1 MSIAKEVN
9 NRLDHILEIKSEINR
24 MRADLANKSLDVELI
39 NNETGEKVSADK
51 IEQLANAEIIEI
63 KNELN
68 KITNNGKR
76 ITGIFNN
83 KYYINDMLQD
93 KLIVQNNELN

>member
-24 MRADLANKSLDVELI
+24 MRADLANKSFELI
-39 NNETGEKVSADK
+39 NNETGEKVNASK
-51 IEQLANAEIIEI
+51 IEELANNEIIQI

-68 KITNNGKR
+68 KLTNNGKS
-76 ITGIFNN
+76 ITGIYNN
-83 KYYINDMLQD
+83 EYYVNDMLQD
-93 KLIVQNNELN
+93 KLIVQNNKLN